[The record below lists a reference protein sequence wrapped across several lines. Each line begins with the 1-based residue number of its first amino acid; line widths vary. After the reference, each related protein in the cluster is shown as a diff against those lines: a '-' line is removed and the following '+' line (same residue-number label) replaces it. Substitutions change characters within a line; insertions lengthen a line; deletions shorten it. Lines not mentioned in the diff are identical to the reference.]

1 MCIRDSH
8 HEKTDGSG
16 YPHRL
21 PGDRIS
27 MFAKMGAVCDVY
39 DAITSNRPYKQGW
52 DPAESIARMAG
63 WAKGHFDAAIFK
75 AFVTSLGIYP
85 TGSLVR
91 LKSGLL
97 AVVTRQ
103 NDAALTAPEV
113 KVFFSTKQG
122 LHVPPRLLDL
132 SSPGCTD
139 RIIVRESNE
148 GWKFGHL
155 DELWAGEE
163 ALRKIGRKR

>member
-1 MCIRDSH
+1 
-8 HEKTDGSG
+8 
-16 YPHRL
+16 
-21 PGDRIS
+21 

-63 WAKGHFDAAIFK
+63 WAKGHFDSAIFK

-113 KVFFSTKQG
+113 KVFFSFSASPRRLNAECTRRRRG
-122 LHVPPRLLDL
+122 SSIARPAATAAGSRSSATSLPAAPNRARIARLWPPRPNVA
-132 SSPGCTD
+132 ST
-139 RIIVRESNE
+139 
-148 GWKFGHL
+148 
-155 DELWAGEE
+155 
-163 ALRKIGRKR
+163 